1 MNSRQFQYVVT
12 LAEEKNFTKA
22 AKRLIIAQPSLS
34 QYISKLENEL
44 GHTLFDRTTTPLRL
58 TVAGELYVE
67 MARRILD
74 MEAQTEKCFN
84 DMQNNQYGRLIIG
97 AAPHRSRC
105 VLAGRIPRLL
115 EKYPNYSIVLREYP
129 YYQMMKSLDNGDMD
143 LCIATAP
150 FDDVKYVVEEIME
163 EEILLA
169 VPREHPVNQHLTILS
184 EPDGNSPYAAVDIA
198 EFRDM
203 LFLTVNEGNGMYD
216 ITFDLCWEAGFRP
229 RKTIECGSFD
239 VCRDLVEAGV
249 GVTLLLSSIA
259 EYGDNQRGLQCYRLV
274 QAPPPRKIAAIYRK
288 KHYVPNAVQDLIEI
302 LKEK

>member
-1 MNSRQFQYVVT
+1 MNSRQLQYVVT

-129 YYQMMKSLDNGDMD
+129 YYQMMKSLDNGDIRFVWTSRS
-143 LCIATAP
+143 CT
-150 FDDVKYVVEEIME
+150 
-163 EEILLA
+163 
-169 VPREHPVNQHLTILS
+169 Q
-184 EPDGNSPYAAVDIA
+184 
-198 EFRDM
+198 
-203 LFLTVNEGNGMYD
+203 
-216 ITFDLCWEAGFRP
+216 
-229 RKTIECGSFD
+229 
-239 VCRDLVEAGV
+239 
-249 GVTLLLSSIA
+249 
-259 EYGDNQRGLQCYRLV
+259 
-274 QAPPPRKIAAIYRK
+274 
-288 KHYVPNAVQDLIEI
+288 
-302 LKEK
+302 